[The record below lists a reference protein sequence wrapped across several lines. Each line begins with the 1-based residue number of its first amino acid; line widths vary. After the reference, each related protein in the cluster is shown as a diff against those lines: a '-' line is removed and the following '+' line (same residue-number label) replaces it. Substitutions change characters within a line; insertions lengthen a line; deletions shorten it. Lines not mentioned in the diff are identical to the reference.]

1 MNIISVRRGFEGD
14 HSSTHSEY
22 IHGFTVTQDYDWWTC
37 KFSIPYDEELFKKIA
52 PYNASGDYSL
62 WIKQRGDEI
71 DIAISVHL
79 DYGAVHPDDPYI
91 RFADYCMTI
100 KDNILAGDF
109 SDLEL
114 LKVYVEGSKAEF
126 RAMDSSSGIE
136 DILDKV
142 C

>member
-1 MNIISVRRGFEGD
+1 MNIISVRRGFEAD

-22 IHGFTVTQDYDWWTC
+22 IHGFTVTEDYDWWTC
-37 KFSIPYDEELFKKIA
+37 EFSIPYDEELFEKIA

-62 WIKQRGDEI
+62 WIKQRGNEI
-71 DIAISVHL
+71 DFAITVHL
-79 DYGAVHPDDPYI
+79 DYGMIHPDNPYI

-100 KDNILAGDF
+100 RDNILAGDF

-114 LKVYVEGSKAEF
+114 LQVYVEGSKAEF